1 MDEWVGVMT
10 KKKKKKPTQQRQ
22 ITNGEK
28 RREKNK
34 NYKLGLEVV

>member
-1 MDEWVGVMT
+1 MGWGND
-10 KKKKKKPTQQRQ
+10 KKEKRKKPTQQRQ

-28 RREKNK
+28 RRQKNK